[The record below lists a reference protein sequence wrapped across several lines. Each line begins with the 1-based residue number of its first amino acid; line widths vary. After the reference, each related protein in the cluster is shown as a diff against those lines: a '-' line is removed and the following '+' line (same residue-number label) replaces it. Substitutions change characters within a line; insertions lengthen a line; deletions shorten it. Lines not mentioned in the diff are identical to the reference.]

1 MQLPDRSRRRARLD
15 LGHDA
20 SLDLVDARARGA
32 AVGVGPE
39 LDLARPNDAA
49 GVDRRHRLERGLD
62 GLTGEGAT
70 VAEGLLDALGHDV
83 HRVPA
88 LCEVQAL
95 VRERTAL
102 ALEVVVDC
110 LVAVLVSK
118 YLFTLFGSLTGPL
131 DDETMFIVPFLA
143 GMFCVLG
150 HIFPIYFGF
159 KGGKGVVTA
168 SAMLLMSS
176 YKIFLV
182 TVIVFL
188 LVFAFS
194 KIVSLSAIT
203 AALTSAIATFF
214 ISYFFENNFHNI
226 WPTLIVCVVVSVI
239 IFRHRENIMR
249 LIRGE
254 EKKASIKKKEKIQE
268 ESPGI

>member
-1 MQLPDRSRRRARLD
+1 LFLFVRNFISQNITALLLSAVFSYF
-15 LGHDA
+15 LG
-20 SLDLVDARARGA
+20 SL
-32 AVGVGPE
+32 
-39 LDLARPNDAA
+39 NF
-49 GVDRRHRLERGLD
+49 
-62 GLTGEGAT
+62 
-70 VAEGLLDALGHDV
+70 
-83 HRVPA
+83 
-88 LCEVQAL
+88 AL
-95 VRERTAL
+95 VISRYFKKEDIRCQGSGNAGFTNMLRCWGVMPA
-102 ALEVVVDC
+102 VVTFVGDFFKC